1 MKKKLKSMHLNE
13 LLFIY
18 KKKILFFF
26 TTSWICLEIKKNKQ
40 GTKRKTSHVLICERQ
55 KVAFIKIESEIMVT
69 TSEAGAIKKKGQG
82 HS

>member
-1 MKKKLKSMHLNE
+1 MNYYSSTKKKFCFFLQHLGFAWR
-13 LLFIY
+13 L
-18 KKKILFFF
+18 
-26 TTSWICLEIKKNKQ
+26 KKNKQ